1 MAKKPSK
8 TAKKPAPKKAAKKV
22 VKKAAPKAK
31 KPVAKKVAPKKANK
45 PAAKKSIVK
54 KQAKPAPKAK
64 KVIVKKAVSKKPV
77 AKKVVA
83 KKVSAKPAAIKHIA
97 HKPEAPK
104 AEVKRHA
111 SNLVAQPRAHK
122 SDDNRARYSDKEL
135 LEFKNLIDEKMEAAK
150 GELKYLNDQI
160 NRKDDNGTDDTEN
173 KFGSIE
179 DGSVA
184 MEREYMSQM
193 ATRQS
198 TYIDHLEK
206 ALLRIDNKTYGIC
219 RVTGKLIDKERLRA
233 VPHATLSIEAKMM
246 QGK

>member
-1 MAKKPSK
+1 M
-8 TAKKPAPKKAAKKV
+8 AKKPAPKKTVKKA

-31 KPVAKKVAPKKANK
+31 KPAAKKVAPKKASK
-45 PAAKKSIVK
+45 PAPKKPIVK
-54 KQAKPAPKAK
+54 KQSKTAPKAK
-64 KVIVKKAVSKKPV
+64 KVVKKVVVKKPAPKKTVVKKAIAKKSV
-77 AKKVVA
+77 AKPTHIKTA
-83 KKVSAKPAAIKHIA
+83 SPKPGT
-97 HKPEAPK
+97 PK
-104 AEVKRHA
+104 AEVKKHA
-111 SNLVAQPRAHK
+111 TNPVAQPRVNHK
-122 SDDNRARYSDKEL
+122 SADNRTRYSDREL
-135 LEFKNLIDEKMEAAK
+135 LEFKNLIDEKMEAARQ
-150 GELKYLNDQI
+150 ELKYLQDQI

-198 TYIDHLEK
+198 SYIDHLEK
-206 ALLRIDNKTYGIC
+206 ALMRIESKTYGIC

>member
-8 TAKKPAPKKAAKKV
+8 TAKKPAPKKA

-31 KPVAKKVAPKKANK
+31 KPVAKKAAPKKASK
-45 PAAKKSIVK
+45 PAAKPSS
-54 KQAKPAPKAK
+54 KAK
-64 KVIVKKAVSKKPV
+64 KPVVKKAVVKKPV
-77 AKKVVA
+77 TKKPEAKKLVT
-83 KKVSAKPAAIKHIA
+83 KKVTAKPAAVKQVS
-97 HKPEAPK
+97 HKPEK
-104 AEVKRHA
+104 QKTEVIRHA
-111 SNLVAQPRAHK
+111 TNLVAQPRAHK

-135 LEFKNLIDEKMEAAK
+135 LEFKNLIDEKLEAARN
-150 GELKYLNDQI
+150 ELKYLQDQI

-206 ALLRIDNKTYGIC
+206 ALMRIESKTYGIC

>member
-1 MAKKPSK
+1 MAKKPNK
-8 TAKKPAPKKAAKKV
+8 TAKKPAPKNPVKKV

-31 KPVAKKVAPKKANK
+31 KPAAKKAAPKKVSK
-45 PAAKKSIVK
+45 PVSK
-54 KQAKPAPKAK
+54 KQVKSAPKAK
-64 KVIVKKAVSKKPV
+64 KPV
-77 AKKVVA
+77 AKA
-83 KKVSAKPAAIKHIA
+83 PNSKKSVSKSKATKPSVSKTVSKPAV
-97 HKPEAPK
+97 PK
-104 AEVKRHA
+104 TEVKRHA
-111 SNLVAQPRAHK
+111 SNPVAQPRMHK
-122 SDDNRARYSDKEL
+122 TADNRARYSDKEL
-135 LEFKNLIDEKMEAAK
+135 LEFKNLIDEKLDAARQ
-150 GELKYLNDQI
+150 ELKYLNDQI

-206 ALLRIDNKTYGIC
+206 ALMRIDNKTYGIC